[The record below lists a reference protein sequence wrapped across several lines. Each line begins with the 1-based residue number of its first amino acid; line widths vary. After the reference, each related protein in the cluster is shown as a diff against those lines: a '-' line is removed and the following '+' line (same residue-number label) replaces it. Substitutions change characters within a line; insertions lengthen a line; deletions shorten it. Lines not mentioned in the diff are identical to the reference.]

1 MKCQI
6 PIASGRGCWEDI
18 EEGSTRNLPVHFDNN
33 CTGESV
39 WCNMNLSRL
48 QELVMDREAWRA
60 AVHGVAKSQTRL
72 IVELCGLL
80 KACNLQ
86 GKN

>member
-6 PIASGRGCWEDI
+6 PIASRGCWEDI

-39 WCNMNLSRL
+39 
-48 QELVMDREAWRA
+48 
-60 AVHGVAKSQTRL
+60 
-72 IVELCGLL
+72 
-80 KACNLQ
+80 
-86 GKN
+86 